1 MAIAKRG
8 WIVPPYRKY
17 PGLDAVGLGYRLF
30 GKPKESR
37 RGNHCAIVN
46 DAKRGVQTGIW
57 QTPAAFF
64 ERGIMNLVWHV
75 SKVHC

>member
-37 RGNHCAIVN
+37 HGNHCASVD
-46 DAKRGVQTGIW
+46 DAKRGVQTWIW